1 MDLTETIAVIRKSNG
16 FIGVFRLPDG
26 DLKTVSMAVQRYHDM
41 LGEYSLV
48 GNYDP
53 KDRDIKEHLMD
64 DLKALD
70 EVDEINQRV
79 KLMLGR
85 RK

>member
-1 MDLTETIAVIRKSNG
+1 MNLNETIAIIRKSTRH
-16 FIGVFRLPDG
+16 IGVFRLPDG
-26 DLKTVSMAVQRYHDM
+26 NLKTISMDVDRYHDM
-41 LGEYSLV
+41 CGEYSLV

-53 KDRDIKEHLMD
+53 KDQNIKEHLMD
-64 DLKALD
+64 DLLALD